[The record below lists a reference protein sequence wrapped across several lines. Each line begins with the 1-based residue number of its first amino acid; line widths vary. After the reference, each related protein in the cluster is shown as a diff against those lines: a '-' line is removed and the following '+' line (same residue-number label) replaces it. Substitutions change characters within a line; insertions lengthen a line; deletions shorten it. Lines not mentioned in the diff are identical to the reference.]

1 MVLLLLSAC
10 WALILLLVAALCAA
24 ARNGDFEHDGRSSP
38 AVGQPVNPP
47 SGVMMIKRVEHA
59 QDTLYSAQSELAQTT
74 TSKALRGRSRAAGSR
89 TPFAARRQPSPTGA
103 KCGAHSQEAP
113 WFP

>member
-10 WALILLLVAALCAA
+10 WAFILMLIAAVCAA
-24 ARNGDFEHDGRSSP
+24 ARNGDLEHDGRSSP

-59 QDTLYSAQSELAQTT
+59 QDTPYSAQSDLAQTT
-74 TSKALRGRSRAAGSR
+74 ASKALRGRSRGADSR
-89 TPFAARRQPSPTGA
+89 TPFAARRQPSPTRA
-103 KCGAHSQEAP
+103 KCGGHSQEAP